1 MTDKDLNLSLD
12 QSLLKPRRET
22 DQRDTPADT
31 AQTPPET
38 DLTADHHGLNQQKT
52 ERPRQTEWLLI
63 AVLASNLLL
72 VITIIFLL
80 TQQPDANN
88 SADKLAPAE
97 DSNRLLLES
106 KMDQM
111 DRQFEQS
118 IGQLNQQ
125 LEQLQV
131 SLLDQ
136 QRQQTSAL
144 LDLSE
149 NIEQKGG
156 NLKKESTETT
166 ASAHWH
172 VNVGT
177 FSTNEAATQLKKQID
192 AIGYQAE
199 INHVSLDEKIVYR
212 VQLPGYKDRETA
224 ENAAREIMD
233 KTNLNGL
240 WAWEGK

>member
-22 DQRDTPADT
+22 DQRDIPTDT
-31 AQTPPET
+31 AQTSPET
-38 DLTADHHGLNQQKT
+38 DLTEDHPGLKQPKI
-52 ERPRQTEWLLI
+52 ERPQQTEWLLI

-80 TQQPDANN
+80 TQQPDTNN
-88 SADKLAPAE
+88 PADKLAPTE
-97 DSNRLLLES
+97 NDNRLSLES

-111 DRQFEQS
+111 NRQFEQY

-125 LEQLQV
+125 LEQFQV

-149 NIEQKGG
+149 NIEQKIGD
-156 NLKKESTETT
+156 LKKESTGTT
-166 ASAHWH
+166 TSADWH

-177 FSTNEAATQLKKQID
+177 FSNNEAATQLKKQID

-199 INHVSLDEKIVYR
+199 INHVSLDDKIVYR

>member
-52 ERPRQTEWLLI
+52 ERPQQTEWLLI

-80 TQQPDANN
+80 TQQPDANK

-118 IGQLNQQ
+118 TSQLNQQ

-149 NIEQKGG
+149 NIEQKIGD
-156 NLKKESTETT
+156 LKKESTETT

-199 INHVSLDEKIVYR
+199 INHVSLDDKIVYR

>member
-22 DQRDTPADT
+22 DQRDTSANT
-31 AQTPPET
+31 AQSLAEP
-38 DLTADHHGLNQQKT
+38 DLTADHPGLDQPKT
-52 ERPRQTEWLLI
+52 ERPQQTEWLLI
-63 AVLASNLLL
+63 AVLVSNLLM

-80 TQQPDANN
+80 TQQPDTSS
-88 SADKLAPAE
+88 SADKLTPTE
-97 DSNRLLLES
+97 NNNRLLLES

-111 DRQFEQS
+111 DQQFEQS
-118 IGQLNQQ
+118 IGQLNLQ

-136 QRQQTSAL
+136 QRQQISAL

-156 NLKKESTETT
+156 DLKKESTETT
-166 ASAHWH
+166 TSAHWH

-177 FSTNEAATQLKKQID
+177 FSTNEAATQLKKQIG

-199 INHVSLDEKIVYR
+199 INHVSLDDKIVYR
-212 VQLPGYKDRETA
+212 VQLPGYENRETA
-224 ENAAREIMD
+224 ENTAREIMN

>member
-38 DLTADHHGLNQQKT
+38 DLTADHHGLNQQKI

-63 AVLASNLLL
+63 AVLASNLLM

-118 IGQLNQQ
+118 ISQLNQQ

-156 NLKKESTETT
+156 DLKKESAETT
-166 ASAHWH
+166 TSAHWH

-199 INHVSLDEKIVYR
+199 INLVSLDDKIVYR